1 MTEDGAAEIGVAGVG
16 ESGGGML
23 VGKLVT
29 RVPVYERN
37 REWGNSQRGRKAWEL
52 KSWIA
57 RKNRSENVLG

>member
-1 MTEDGAAEIGVAGVG
+1 
-16 ESGGGML
+16 ML

-37 REWGNSQRGRKAWEL
+37 REWGNSQRGRKVWEL